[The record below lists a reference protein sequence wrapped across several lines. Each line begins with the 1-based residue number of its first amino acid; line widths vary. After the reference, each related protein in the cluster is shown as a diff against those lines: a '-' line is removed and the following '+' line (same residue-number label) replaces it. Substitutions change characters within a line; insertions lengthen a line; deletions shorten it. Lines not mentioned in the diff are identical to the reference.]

1 MHRTVVIALAAA
13 VFGAV
18 VQLALGS
25 ASVQAA
31 GPSLDQL
38 AAEVATLRA
47 KVTAMET
54 RQPAQ
59 RASPGGAGTAAPDP
73 ALASLKATVDQIASV
88 LQVSASKVTL
98 SSPGTVEI
106 SAGSGLTL
114 KASGATTLESAGVL
128 QVKGAMV
135 KLNNGSRAVAY
146 QGAKTAGSSSSQV
159 ISEGSTTVF
168 VP

>member
-1 MHRTVVIALAAA
+1 MHRTVAIALAAA

-18 VQLALGS
+18 LQMALGP

-38 AAEVATLRA
+38 AAEVASLRA

-59 RASPGGAGTAAPDP
+59 HTSPGGAGTAAQDP

-98 SSPGTVEI
+98 SSPGSVEI
-106 SAGSGLTL
+106 SAGTAL
-114 KASGATTLESAGVL
+114 KVKSNGEATLESAGML
-128 QVKGAMV
+128 QVKGAVV

-146 QGAKTAGSSSSQV
+146 QGAKTSGSASSQV
-159 ISEGSTTVF
+159 INEGSATVF